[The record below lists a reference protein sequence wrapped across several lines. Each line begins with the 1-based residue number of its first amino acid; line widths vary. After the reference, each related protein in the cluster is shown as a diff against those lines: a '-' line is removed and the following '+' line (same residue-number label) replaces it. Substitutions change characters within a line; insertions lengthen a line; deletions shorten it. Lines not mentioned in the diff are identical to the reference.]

1 MLPNVILDEAAL
13 SYSYMLQDMG
23 CPEKFEIYEHFAGS
37 IADCNILLANAP
49 MAEAFLLAGHRANW
63 IQSTWAGNAALIPL
77 LKQTDTLLT
86 GVKGVFG
93 PLIAEYVFSF
103 ILPRIRNIQ
112 RSEDAQKAH
121 QWDFYEPGTLQG
133 KVFAFIGTGSIGS
146 HVLKVAK
153 MFGMSAIG
161 VSRSGSA
168 KEGYDQVY
176 PVSRLKQAVTT
187 ADYILL
193 SVPET
198 PETFQLVD
206 QAVLEAV
213 KPGATLI
220 NVGRGSTL
228 DAVSMANALQEG
240 RLGAAILDV
249 FDEEPLPIGDPLWD
263 NPRVTITPHLAA
275 VSNPQVIVKKF
286 MDNLK
291 RYRFGDELHDAI
303 DLTKGY

>member
-13 SYSYMLQDMG
+13 SYSHMLQAMG
-23 CPEKFEIYEHFAGS
+23 SLEKFEVHEHLTEHV
-37 IADCNILLANAP
+37 ADCDILLANAP
-49 MAEAFLLAGHRANW
+49 MAEAFLRAGHRANW
-63 IQSTWAGNAALIPL
+63 IQSTWAGNAGLIPL
-77 LKQTDTLLT
+77 LKSAGTLLT

-93 PLIAEYVFSF
+93 PLIAEYVFSY
-103 ILPRIRNIQ
+103 ILPSIRDTK
-112 RSEDAQKAH
+112 RSEYAQKEH

-133 KVFAFIGTGSIGS
+133 KVFVFIGTGSIGS
-146 HVLKVAK
+146 HVSKVAK
-153 MFGMSAIG
+153 TFGMSTIG

-168 KEGYDQVY
+168 KENYDQVY
-176 PVSRLKQAVTT
+176 PVSKLRQAVTT

-198 PETFQLVD
+198 PETFRLINK
-206 QAVLEAV
+206 AVLDAV

-228 DAVSMANALQEG
+228 DIVSLTNALHGG

-249 FDEEPLPIGDPLWD
+249 FDEEPLPTSDLLWD
-263 NPRVTITPHLAA
+263 SPGVTITPHLAA
-275 VSNPQVIVKKF
+275 VSHPRVIVNKF

-291 RYRFGDELHDAI
+291 RYRCGDELNDAI
-303 DLTKGY
+303 DFVKGY